1 MQQLYL
7 ILADAILLA
16 HALIVAFNVFS
27 LPLIWLGFFL
37 RWRFVRN
44 FYFRSIHLV
53 MIAYIALQAVLGEIC
68 PLTNWENSLRV
79 RAGTDPNY
87 ATSFVGHWLQR
98 LIFYEA
104 DERAFTIA
112 YVIFFALV
120 LLTLFLVKPDLP
132 RWWSA
137 RHRSNS

>member
-27 LPLIWLGFFL
+27 LPVIWLGFFL

-44 FYFRSIHLV
+44 FYFRTLHVL
-53 MIAYIALQAVLGEIC
+53 MMAYIALQAALGEIC
-68 PLTNWENSLRV
+68 PLTDWENALRV
-79 RAGTDPNY
+79 QAGTDPNY
-87 ATSFVGHWLQR
+87 ATSFVGHWLQW

-104 DERAFTIA
+104 DERVFTVA
-112 YVIFFALV
+112 YLTFFALV
-120 LLTLFLVKPDLP
+120 LLTLFIVKPDLP
-132 RWWSA
+132 RWWPA
-137 RHRSNS
+137 RRRSDL

>member
-16 HALIVAFNVFS
+16 HALIVAFSVFS
-27 LPLIWLGFFL
+27 LPLIWLGYFL

-44 FYFRSIHLV
+44 FCFRSIHLV
-53 MIAYIALQAVLGEIC
+53 MIAYIALQALLGEIC
-68 PLTNWENSLRV
+68 PLTNWENALRV
-79 RAGTDPNY
+79 QAGTDPHY

-104 DERAFTIA
+104 DERVFTFA
-112 YVIFFALV
+112 YVAFLALV
-120 LLTLFLVKPDLP
+120 LLTLVLVKPDLP

-137 RHRSNS
+137 RRRSDS

>member
-1 MQQLYL
+1 MQQFHLV
-7 ILADAILLA
+7 LADTILLA

-27 LPLIWLGFFL
+27 LPLIWLGGFR

-44 FYFRSIHLV
+44 FYFRVIHVL

-79 RAGTDPNY
+79 RAGADPQY

-104 DERAFTIA
+104 DERVFTIA
-112 YVIFFALV
+112 YVIFFGLV
-120 LLTLFLVKPDLP
+120 LLTLILVKPELP
-132 RWWSA
+132 SRP
-137 RHRSNS
+137 RSSR

>member
-1 MQQLYL
+1 MQQSYL
-7 ILADAILLA
+7 VLADAILLL

-27 LPLIWLGFFL
+27 LPLIWVGYLL

-44 FYFRSIHLV
+44 FYFRAIHVL
-53 MIAYIALQAVLGEIC
+53 MMAYIALQAVLGEIC
-68 PLTNWENSLRV
+68 PLTNWENALRV
-79 RAGTDPNY
+79 QAGTNPQY

-104 DERAFTIA
+104 DERVFIIA

-120 LLTLFLVKPDLP
+120 LLTLFVVKPSPP
-132 RWWSA
+132 RWW
-137 RHRSNS
+137 RKRR